1 MVEAIKVDTTV
12 DRIRSKSKEDR
23 TFALKL
29 DNHFCPMT
37 IMLQGKPDYPLL
49 RQKYYSVDIQQSCL
63 ILNKRTVL

>member
-29 DNHFCPMT
+29 DNHFCPIT
-37 IMLQGKPDYPLL
+37 AYITGQRLL
-49 RQKYYSVDIQQSCL
+49 STFRAKVSAS
-63 ILNKRTVL
+63 K

>member
-37 IMLQGKPDYPLL
+37 GDWHRTLISLYRKPLTSIMA
-49 RQKYYSVDIQQSCL
+49 
-63 ILNKRTVL
+63 

>member
-1 MVEAIKVDTTV
+1 MVETIKVDTTV

-37 IMLQGKPDYPLL
+37 CYYRAKASIHFWGKVFS
-49 RQKYYSVDIQQSCL
+49 Q
-63 ILNKRTVL
+63 